1 MQANNV
7 NNAMRQLVVRISPIT
22 GQPVLF
28 DALSKSNGQLQAWVN
43 NESKTVGLDFYAASQ
58 PMDED
63 VAKQVVQAFAEQQN
77 IPLESLIVRHRLPK
91 SNAANVSMP
100 RKRAPRK
107 TNDAN
112 LKLVQ
117 DDQSSATLEQRVQE
131 FHKSQKQSAQQRKS
145 GDDKLANAV
154 QALQDAHTSVHGK
167 KEQPKQEAPQKS
179 EQKASAD
186 KPEGAVVKRDEKQR
200 TKRPYT
206 KKPASERSAKSRAA
220 YERYVKELGNQ
231 IVENP
236 QIMEPVAVG
245 PNVSEKDVEA
255 AYADL
260 GKAIARI
267 LKMPGIL

>member
-28 DALSKSNGQLQAWVN
+28 DALSKSNGQLRAWVN

-112 LKLVQ
+112 LQIVK

-131 FHKSQKQSAQQRKS
+131 FHKSQKQSAEQRKS

-154 QALQDAHTSVHGK
+154 QALQDAHNSVHGK
-167 KEQPKQEAPQKS
+167 KEQPKQEAPQKN
-179 EQKASAD
+179 EQKASAE

-200 TKRPYT
+200 TKRAYQ
-206 KKPASERSAKSRAA
+206 KKPAAERSAKSRAA
-220 YERYVKELGNQ
+220 YERYIKELGSQ
-231 IVENP
+231 VAENP
-236 QIMEPVAVG
+236 QIMEPVVPG
-245 PNVSEKDVEA
+245 PGVSQA
-255 AYADL
+255 HADDAIMEL
-260 GKAIARI
+260 AKALAKI
-267 LKMPGIL
+267 LKGGVL